1 MSARLRLR
9 LYAAWLALGCL
20 LIGLAACAPT
30 LTPTPSPTLAPTPS
44 TGRLSAAWVDAGNLL
59 VWRTGEAAPRRIA
72 SGAVIQPILGP
83 DGSRVA
89 FTRGPR
95 GSALS
100 LWAADL
106 DGVAE
111 RELAGPDELAID
123 LDPAQGARQ
132 IGQVAWLDARTVIFN
147 TLIVP
152 RTPGPGGRKAD
163 DLWRA
168 DAQTGAITRLLA
180 DGQGGDFAISPDG
193 TALALV
199 TPGAYGAAQGLI
211 RLVDPQGQPL
221 TELLS
226 FEAASTA
233 SEYAFYPSV
242 HWLADSSAL
251 LVAIP
256 DRDLIYPPGAG
267 ETPRLAA
274 LWRLTPDGAAE
285 PLGSVPATFFGLP
298 RWSRD
303 GDWLTYLQQ
312 EGVPADNR
320 LGLVLAHGDG
330 TQPTPLV
337 SGAVGALEP
346 PVWDASG
353 FTYTFGAPGQ
363 VWRVQPGRPPI
374 PFAGGDPAFALRW
387 ADATTAVYASAATT
401 PYELRL
407 FDLDNPIPARIA
419 VVGGAAEGGFP
430 AFDAVRI
437 P

>member
-1 MSARLRLR
+1 MSAHSCSRLL
-9 LYAAWLALGCL
+9 AASLALGLL
-20 LIGLAACAPT
+20 LILAACAPAP
-30 LTPTPSPTLAPTPS
+30 TPTPSPTHAPTPS
-44 TGRLSAAWVDAGNLL
+44 AGRLSAVWVDGGNLL
-59 VWRTGEAAPRRIA
+59 VWRTGEDFPRRIA
-72 SGAVIQPILGP
+72 SGAVIQPRLNP

-100 LWAADL
+100 LWVADL

-111 RELAGPDELAID
+111 RELAGPDRLAVD
-123 LDPAQGARQ
+123 LDTSQSSRQ
-132 IGQVAWLDARTVIFN
+132 IGQVAWLDPHTLFFN

-152 RTPGPGGRKAD
+152 TTAGPGGGKAD

-168 DAQTGAITRLLA
+168 DAQTGAVTRLLA

-193 TALALV
+193 AALALV
-199 TPGAYGAAQGLI
+199 TPGFYGAAQGLI

-221 TELLS
+221 AELLS
-226 FEAASTA
+226 FEAVSTA
-233 SEYAFYPSV
+233 SEYAFYPNP
-242 HWLADSSAL
+242 HWLPDSSAL

-274 LWRLTPDGAAE
+274 LWRLEPDGPATQI
-285 PLGSVPATFFGLP
+285 GGVPATFFGLP
-298 RWSRD
+298 RWSPD
-303 GDWLTYLQQ
+303 GAWLTYLQQ
-312 EGVPADNR
+312 EGDPAENR
-320 LGLVLAHGDG
+320 LTLVLAQGDG
-330 TQPTPLV
+330 TQPTPIV

-346 PVWDASG
+346 PLWDGDG

-363 VWRVQPGRPPI
+363 VWRVQPGRPPV

-387 ADATTAVYASAATT
+387 ADATAAVYASAATT

-407 FDLDNPIPARIA
+407 FDLDNPIPAMIA
-419 VVGGAAEGGFP
+419 AVGGAAEGGFP
-430 AFDAVRI
+430 AFDALRT